1 MHVPLQYAASTEHQQ
16 YKSCVIPA
24 DFVSQV
30 QEMYFRHLYA
40 ASQPTLEQRCES
52 WDNYVN
58 LFRVLLQ
65 SHVNMQ
71 LPNGWCGFPT

>member
-1 MHVPLQYAASTEHQQ
+1 MSYSNTGIIDSNVLSHL
-16 YKSCVIPA
+16 
-24 DFVSQV
+24 

-40 ASQPTLEQRCES
+40 TAQPTLEQRCES

-71 LPNGWCGFPT
+71 LPNGW

>member
-1 MHVPLQYAASTEHQQ
+1 MVDVACNGL
-16 YKSCVIPA
+16 
-24 DFVSQV
+24 
-30 QEMYFRHLYA
+30 QEMSYRHLYA
-40 ASQPTLEQRCES
+40 TTQPTLEQRCES

-71 LPNGWCGFPT
+71 LPNGW